1 MQATAPPGALPELSR
16 DEGLCLYGLGRLNE
30 ASTVLSTYLASKP
43 DAQESAVVV
52 ALLQRIKQKT
62 SAAQQVQDG
71 SQEQKEERGT

>member
-1 MQATAPPGALPELSR
+1 
-16 DEGLCLYGLGRLNE
+16 
-30 ASTVLSTYLASKP
+30 VLSTYLASQP